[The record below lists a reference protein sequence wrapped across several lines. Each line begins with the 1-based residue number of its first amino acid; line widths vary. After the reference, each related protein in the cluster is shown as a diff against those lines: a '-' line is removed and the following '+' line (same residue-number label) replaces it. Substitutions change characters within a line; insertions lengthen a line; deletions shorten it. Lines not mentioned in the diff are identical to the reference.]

1 MYRNSDSPSVN
12 SVGLFLWGEIEVKCS
27 ICKGKLR
34 KGRVNHIVDGSFLFK
49 NVVADVCDRCGEYY
63 LDTKAAREIESI
75 VKEAEANEVE
85 VLIMNLK

>member
-1 MYRNSDSPSVN
+1 M
-12 SVGLFLWGEIEVKCS
+12 KCS

-34 KGRVNHIVDGSFLFK
+34 KGKVNHIVDGAFLFK
-49 NVVADVCDRCGEYY
+49 DVVADVCDRCGEYY
-63 LDTKAAREIESI
+63 LDNKNASKIESI